1 MSLTIRKRG
10 SNYKFIYNL
19 TEIRARIIRL
29 TSGSMVKEMRK
40 YIGEIGLTITAII
53 WGSGFVM
60 SALALDYY
68 TPYQILAVRF
78 TIGALLLALVFHK
91 RLRQLNKS
99 ILWQGTV
106 LGILLYA
113 AFALQTVGLQFTTPS
128 KNAFLTGVN
137 VVIVP
142 FIAFILYKRKLD
154 KFELGGAVL
163 ALIGVAVLSLQWSSS
178 INIGDLLTLGC
189 AVMFAFHIFYTGR
202 FVSSVDPILLTL
214 LQMTVAAV
222 ISCITVIVI
231 GETSFS
237 MDSAAL
243 SSVLY
248 LAVFSTTLAFLMQ
261 TVAQKHL
268 SETKAAIILSTESVW
283 GMVFSVALAY
293 ELLTFRMFLGALI
306 IFIAILLSEVRP
318 QLLRKRIPP
327 QIKER
332 KI

>member
-1 MSLTIRKRG
+1 MK
-10 SNYKFIYNL
+10 
-19 TEIRARIIRL
+19 
-29 TSGSMVKEMRK
+29 K
-40 YIGEIGLTITAII
+40 YIGEIGLTVTAVI

-78 TIGALLLALVFHK
+78 TIGALLLGLVFRK
-91 RLRQLNKS
+91 RLHDMDRAV
-99 ILWQGTV
+99 LWKGAL
-106 LGILLYA
+106 LGALLYA

-142 FIAFILYKRKLD
+142 FIAFVLYKRRLD
-154 KFELGGAVL
+154 TLELFGAVL

-178 INIGDLLTLGC
+178 INVGDLLTLGC
-189 AVMFAFHIFYTGR
+189 AVLFAFHIFYTAR
-202 FVSSVDPILLTL
+202 FVRSEDPILLTL
-214 LQMTVAAV
+214 LQMAFAAV
-222 ISCITVIVI
+222 IGCLTVLGL

-237 MDSAAL
+237 MDPAAL
-243 SSVLY
+243 SSVVY

-261 TVAQKHL
+261 TVGQKHL

-283 GMVFSVALAY
+283 GMIFSVALAY
-293 ELLTFRMFLGALI
+293 EILTFRMFLGALI

-318 QLLRKRIPP
+318 QLLKKRIPR
-327 QIKER
+327 QIHEP

>member
-1 MSLTIRKRG
+1 
-10 SNYKFIYNL
+10 
-19 TEIRARIIRL
+19 
-29 TSGSMVKEMRK
+29 MRK

-60 SALALDYY
+60 SALALEYY

-78 TIGALLLALVFHK
+78 TIGALLLSVVFHK
-91 RLRQLNKS
+91 RLLRVDKS
-99 ILWQGTV
+99 VLWKGAL
-106 LGILLYA
+106 LGILLFA

-137 VVIVP
+137 VVMVP

-154 KFELGGAVL
+154 AFELFGAVL
-163 ALIGVAVLSLQWSSS
+163 ALIGVAVLSLQWSTT
-178 INIGDLLTLGC
+178 INIGDMLTLGC
-189 AVMFAFHIFYTGR
+189 AVMFAFHIFYTAR
-202 FVSSVDPILLTL
+202 FVRTEDAILLTL
-214 LQMTVAAV
+214 LQMAIAAV
-222 ISCITVIVI
+222 ISCLTVIGM

-237 MDSAAL
+237 MEPKGI

-261 TVAQKHL
+261 TVGQKHL

-283 GMVFSVALAY
+283 GMIFSVALAY

-318 QLLRKRIPP
+318 QLLKKRIPS
-327 QIKER
+327 QVKEHE
-332 KI
+332 I